1 MRGGERGG
9 EPSGAREPL
18 ELPIAAPREGCGT
31 AGAATKPEAGVG
43 AAWAGASGAAVAK
56 LLMN

>member
-1 MRGGERGG
+1 M
-9 EPSGAREPL
+9 